1 MTITAPVLRELEHRL
16 QKSLTGRAAFDPY
29 TRALYSNDGSIH
41 QIEPLGVVFPRHTD
55 ELQAIVEAA
64 AALQVPVLPRGAG
77 TGLAGQT
84 VGAALIIDCA
94 RHLNRIVS
102 LDPETRTALVEPG
115 VVCSQLNRQA
125 AAHGLTFG
133 PDPASADRATFGGML
148 GNNATGAHS
157 IRYGM
162 TADHAAALDV
172 VLSDGSVAAF
182 GPLTEAQARAKA
194 GSPSLEGRVY
204 QTLLGLRE
212 DAAEAIRRDWP
223 RTWRRASGYNLNYLT
238 GFSPGT
244 PPAWYD
250 PSVPYP
256 PMNGVNLAPVVTGSE
271 GTLVVIQRAR
281 VRLAP
286 LARHT
291 VVVLL
296 TFDSASEACE
306 AVPEVL
312 ATGPSAIELLPSQL
326 LELARTIPAY
336 ARRLTFDP
344 APNKVLLA
352 VEYSGAAANEA
363 LAAAGPL
370 ALRGT
375 VLPEL
380 ERQADLW
387 AIRKAGMG
395 LLMNRP
401 GRRKAVDFIEDMA
414 VPVER
419 LGELVRRIDAV
430 LHAHGTEALWYA
442 HASAGC
448 LHMRPLLDLAS
459 PEGVRDLRAIS
470 EAASAVVADMHGAM
484 SGEHGD
490 GLSRSEFIERLFGP
504 TLMQAF
510 REVKHTFDPAGLLN
524 PGKIILAAGA
534 RPLDK
539 DLRYSP
545 TYPVITLPTVFAF
558 QREGGLANAVEG
570 CIGAGVCRQTDGVMC
585 PSFQATRDEQH
596 LTRGR
601 ANALRAALAGRLPA
615 GALTSPQMHAV
626 LDLCLECKG
635 CKAECPT
642 GVDMARIKA
651 EFLNAYQA
659 EHGVPLRSR
668 LFGYINWVSRWS
680 QMAAPLSNWGMR
692 LRLVRWL
699 LDRFGI
705 SARRTLPT
713 FARQTFTHW
722 FSRRAARPAGQPV
735 VLFVD
740 TYTEYNHPSLGQ
752 AAVRVLEAAGCEV
765 RLALQQG
772 CCGRPMISKG
782 LLGAA
787 KAAAERNL
795 AALAP
800 HAEQGLPILG
810 LEPSCLL
817 TLRDEYLEFF
827 PADPRAQRVA
837 QAALLIEEFLVQ
849 PGPDGT
855 RPVDR
860 LNLRPSTDQWLLHG
874 HCHAKSLAGTAAPL
888 ALLRATGAQA
898 ADSGAGCCG
907 MAGSFGYEKEH
918 VQLSLDIGELKLFP
932 AVRASQAKGVRQA
945 AQGVSCRAQIAE
957 GAGATA
963 VHPIEVV
970 AEALAEG

>member
-1 MTITAPVLRELEHRL
+1 MTVTPAVLRELEHRL
-16 QKSLTGRAAFDPY
+16 QKSLSGRAHFDPY

-84 VGAALIIDCA
+84 VGAALVIDCA
-94 RHLNRIVS
+94 RHLNRILS

-125 AAHGLTFG
+125 AAAGLTFG

-172 VLSDGSVAAF
+172 VLSDGSLVTF
-182 GPLTEAQARAKA
+182 GPLDEAQARTKA
-194 GSPSLEGRVY
+194 ASPSLEGRVY

-212 DAAEAIRRDWP
+212 HAAEAIRRDWP
-223 RTWRRASGYNLNYLT
+223 HTWRRASGYNLNYLT
-238 GFSPGT
+238 GYSPGT

-250 PSVPYP
+250 PRVPYP

-281 VRLAP
+281 VRLVP

-296 TFDSASEACE
+296 AFDSAPEACE

-312 ATGPSAIELLPSQL
+312 ATGPAAIEMLPSQL

-336 ARRLTFDP
+336 ARRLTFTP

-352 VEYSGAAANEA
+352 VEYTGAAADEA

-387 AIRKAGMG
+387 AIRKVGMG

-419 LGELVRRIDAV
+419 LGEFVRRIDAL
-430 LHAHGTEALWYA
+430 LHAHGTDALWYA

-459 PEGVRDLRAIS
+459 PEGVRDLRALS
-470 EAASAVVADMHGAM
+470 EAASEVVAEMHGAM

-490 GLSRSEFIERLFGP
+490 GLSRSEFNERIFGP

-510 REVKHTFDPAGLLN
+510 REVKHAFDPAGLLN
-524 PGKIILAAGA
+524 PGKIVLAAGDH
-534 RPLDK
+534 PLDK
-539 DLRYSP
+539 SLRYSP
-545 TYPVITLPTVFAF
+545 TYPTVAFPTVFAF
-558 QREGGLANAVEG
+558 QREGGLAGAVEG
-570 CIGAGVCRQTDGVMC
+570 CIGAGVCRQADGVMC

-601 ANALRAALAGRLPA
+601 ANALRAALGGRLPA

-651 EFLNAYQA
+651 EFLNFYQA

-668 LFGYINWVSRWS
+668 LFGYINLVSRWS
-680 QMAAPLSNWGMR
+680 QAAAPLTNWGAR
-692 LRLVRWL
+692 LRPVRWL
-699 LDRFGI
+699 LERLGI
-705 SARRTLPT
+705 SARRTLPL
-713 FARQTFTHW
+713 FARQRFTQW
-722 FSRRAARPAGQPV
+722 FRRRPPRPAGQPV

-752 AAVRVLEAAGCEV
+752 ATVRVLEAAGCEV
-765 RLALQQG
+765 RLVRQQG

-787 KAAAERNL
+787 KAAAERNV

-800 HAEQGLPILG
+800 YAEQGLPILG

-827 PADPRAQRVA
+827 PADPRAQRLA

-849 PGPDGT
+849 PGPDGQ

-860 LNLRPSTDQWLLHG
+860 LRLRPTTDQWLLHG

-898 ADSGAGCCG
+898 SDSGAGCCG
-907 MAGSFGYEKEH
+907 MAGSFGYESEH
-918 VQLSLDIGELKLFP
+918 VQLSLEIGELKLFP
-932 AVRASQAKGVRQA
+932 AVRASQAAGVRLA
-945 AQGVSCRAQIAE
+945 AQGVSCRAQIAD
-957 GAGATA
+957 GTGATA

-970 AEALAEG
+970 AAALAEG